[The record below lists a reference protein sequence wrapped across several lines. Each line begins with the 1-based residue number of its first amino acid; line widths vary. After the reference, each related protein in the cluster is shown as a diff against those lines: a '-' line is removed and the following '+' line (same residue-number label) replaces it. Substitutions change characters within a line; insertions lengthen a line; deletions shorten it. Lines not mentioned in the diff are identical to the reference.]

1 MLDVGWQEL
10 FLIAVI
16 TIIVVGPKE
25 IPRVLRTVTVWI
37 RKVKD
42 MAREFQSSIDDIA
55 REAELDDIKKQLAEA
70 QDFDIEREIEQ
81 TIDPTGEMIKS
92 IHGIAEP
99 VDEAKSLIEEAEKSV
114 EHDQGETAML
124 QPSEGSGVL
133 YKCLRWHEHVLRSI
147 L

>member
-37 RKVKD
+37 RKIKD

-81 TIDPTGEMIKS
+81 TIDPTGEMINS

-114 EHDQGETAML
+114 EHDQGETATEAL
-124 QPSEGSGVL
+124 SGTP
-133 YKCLRWHEHVLRSI
+133 RATGG
-147 L
+147 

>member
-25 IPRVLRTVTVWI
+25 IPRVLRTVTLWI
-37 RKVKD
+37 RKIKD

-81 TIDPTGEMIKS
+81 TIDPSGELS
-92 IHGIAEP
+92 NTIHDMAEP
-99 VDEAKSLIEEAEKSV
+99 VDEAKTLAEDIAKSV
-114 EHDQGETAML
+114 EQDEAEADNKALPDASRAT
-124 QPSEGSGVL
+124 GS
-133 YKCLRWHEHVLRSI
+133 
-147 L
+147 

>member
-25 IPRVLRTVTVWI
+25 IPRVLRTVTLWV

-70 QDFDIEREIEQ
+70 QDFDLEREIEQ
-81 TIDPTGEMIKS
+81 TIDPSGEMTNTIQEM
-92 IHGIAEP
+92 AEP
-99 VDEAKSLIEEAEKSV
+99 VEEMKSLTEESAKTVELEEEDAETKALP
-114 EHDQGETAML
+114 DAPRAT
-124 QPSEGSGVL
+124 GS
-133 YKCLRWHEHVLRSI
+133 
-147 L
+147 

>member
-55 REAELDDIKKQLAEA
+55 REAELDDIKKQLAAA

-81 TIDPTGEMIKS
+81 TIDPTGEMINS

-114 EHDQGETAML
+114 ELDQGETATEAL
-124 QPSEGSGVL
+124 SGTP
-133 YKCLRWHEHVLRSI
+133 RATGG
-147 L
+147 

>member
-81 TIDPTGEMIKS
+81 TIDPTGDMINS

-99 VDEAKSLIEEAEKSV
+99 VDEA
-114 EHDQGETAML
+114 
-124 QPSEGSGVL
+124 
-133 YKCLRWHEHVLRSI
+133 
-147 L
+147 